1 MYSGV
6 RAIGRASKTVVTE
19 KFCKGDHPLKEWHLD
34 TVMKKGIKALD
45 KNFKTSGIFFVSD
58 IYVIYAIYGH
68 LKLTVCLINFY
79 IVRFKFCS
87 SYKGLTSVHI
97 HLMASGGYFGPSGGS
112 RGLCWCRSLE
122 SHWWCHCNRKFW
134 QVSLSSFHDA
144 SKKGT
149 DFKNKCTCKDHHTT
163 MLHKKEEEHHDNFRQ
178 AFLWHIHGHQAPD
191 RVGVTVSF
199 QFFLI
204 IEMIVTFHHM

>member
-1 MYSGV
+1 M
-6 RAIGRASKTVVTE
+6 
-19 KFCKGDHPLKEWHLD
+19 
-34 TVMKKGIKALD
+34 
-45 KNFKTSGIFFVSD
+45 VSFSFLT
-58 IYVIYAIYGH
+58 YGH

-134 QVSLSSFHDA
+134 QVSLSSFHDV

-163 MLHKKEEEHHDNFRQ
+163 MLHKKEEMQRGKRSTMIISGKPSSGTFMATKLQ
-178 AFLWHIHGHQAPD
+178 IGW
-191 RVGVTVSF
+191 VS
-199 QFFLI
+199 L
-204 IEMIVTFHHM
+204 FHFSFSSSSRLL